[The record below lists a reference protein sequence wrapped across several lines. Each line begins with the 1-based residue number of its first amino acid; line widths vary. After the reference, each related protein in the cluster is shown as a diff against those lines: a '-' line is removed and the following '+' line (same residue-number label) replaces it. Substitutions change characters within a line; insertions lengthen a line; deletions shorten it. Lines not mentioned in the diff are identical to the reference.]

1 MTHYQKYLE
10 KFVADIYKKFDEE
23 DEKRDSL
30 KIIDMNYE
38 KIQKHLAELVKVL
51 NKPKLP
57 EQIQIIDNN
66 NFIDLM
72 GISQKTAQSWR
83 DTGVVSF
90 SQVGNK
96 IYYKISDVQELI
108 NLNYHKAKVKGGNK
122 K

>member
-1 MTHYQKYLE
+1 MTDYKTHLE

-23 DEKRDSL
+23 NEKRDSL
-30 KIIDMNYE
+30 KIIDRNYE
-38 KIQKHLAELVKVL
+38 KIQKQLDELVKTI
-51 NKPKLP
+51 NKPKVP

-66 NFIDLM
+66 NFLDLM

>member
-38 KIQKHLAELVKVL
+38 KIQKHLVELVKVL

>member
-1 MTHYQKYLE
+1 MTDYKTHLE
-10 KFVADIYKKFDEE
+10 KFVSDIYKKFDEE
-23 DEKRDSL
+23 KEKRDSL
-30 KIIDMNYE
+30 KIIDRNYE
-38 KIQKHLAELVKVL
+38 KIQKQLDELVKAI
-51 NKPKLP
+51 NKPKVP

-96 IYYKISDVQELI
+96 IYYKVSDVQELI
-108 NLNYHKAKVKGGNK
+108 NLNYHKAKVKGGK
-122 K
+122 MK

>member
-1 MTHYQKYLE
+1 MTDYKTHLE
-10 KFVADIYKKFDEE
+10 KFVSDIYKKFDEE
-23 DEKRDSL
+23 KEKRDSL
-30 KIIDMNYE
+30 KIIDRNYE
-38 KIQKHLAELVKVL
+38 KIQKQLDELVKAI
-51 NKPKLP
+51 NKPKVP

-96 IYYKISDVQELI
+96 IYYKVSDVQELI
-108 NLNYHKAKVKGGNK
+108 NLNYHKAKVKGGK

>member
-1 MTHYQKYLE
+1 MTDYKTHLE
-10 KFVADIYKKFDEE
+10 KFVSDIYKKFDEE
-23 DEKRDSL
+23 KEKRDSL
-30 KIIDMNYE
+30 KIIDRNYE
-38 KIQKHLAELVKVL
+38 KIQKQLDELVKAI
-51 NKPKLP
+51 NKPKVP

-108 NLNYHKAKVKGGNK
+108 NLNYHKAKVKGGK
-122 K
+122 KK